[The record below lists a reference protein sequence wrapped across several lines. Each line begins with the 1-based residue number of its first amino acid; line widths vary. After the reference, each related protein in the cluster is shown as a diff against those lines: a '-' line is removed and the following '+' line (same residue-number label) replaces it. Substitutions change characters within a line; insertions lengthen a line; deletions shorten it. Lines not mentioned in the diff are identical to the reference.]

1 MKSQMSIVAS
11 LCVAIALAVVPAYAQ
26 RGGVQAK
33 VPFNFAVSGKTFPA
47 GEYTMIA
54 VSHQVT
60 IEDAKGRP
68 VAMVL
73 ANDISGRSGG
83 ANGRIVFHCYSDRC
97 FLSELWAP
105 TQENGRQLLTSRTEA
120 DLAKEERGKYFAV
133 LGEKQRQ

>member
-47 GEYTMIA
+47 GQYTMIA

-60 IEDAKGRP
+60 TSASRP
-68 VAMVL
+68 AAGNAASPSV
-73 ANDISGRSGG
+73 
-83 ANGRIVFHCYSDRC
+83 
-97 FLSELWAP
+97 
-105 TQENGRQLLTSRTEA
+105 TSRNCVSCWLISAATLSNHMA
-120 DLAKEERGKYFAV
+120 RTATASGSAPRTPG
-133 LGEKQRQ
+133 